1 MAGGPKVNM
10 FRSIY
15 DLAKEEGFLKLWKGL
30 SPALQ
35 RQLINATLRIGL
47 YQPVCPPG
55 SDSWPSLDPWY
66 VLRKGLQ
73 GRAPYDQEDPRRYL
87 PTPLRST
94 LLGLTSGAIGITCAC
109 PTDLVKVRMQGIVL
123 CPPLDPS
130 RWSRCLQEHS
140 WGLHRYHPQG
150 WCLRSLE
157 RLHPQPDS

>member
-55 SDSWPSLDPWY
+55 SDS
-66 VLRKGLQ
+66 
-73 GRAPYDQEDPRRYL
+73 
-87 PTPLRST
+87 
-94 LLGLTSGAIGITCAC
+94 
-109 PTDLVKVRMQGIVL
+109 
-123 CPPLDPS
+123 
-130 RWSRCLQEHS
+130 
-140 WGLHRYHPQG
+140 
-150 WCLRSLE
+150 
-157 RLHPQPDS
+157 